1 MADRRMFAMTIMD
14 SDAFLD
20 LPLSSQALYVHLCMR
35 ADDDGFLNNA
45 KKIQRMVGADEADLQ
60 ELLERRFLISFPSG
74 VVVIKHWRM
83 HNYIKKDRY
92 KETVYTEE
100 KGQLDVKKNGSYTEG
115 EQFGYS
121 SDTLWNQFGYSLEP
135 QVRVRVRDRVRVSK
149 ENLCP
154 ELEQSP
160 SVATEEP
167 PVEVIISLPILG
179 GKEFPV
185 TKKHYN
191 TFVEAYPGVSDIM
204 AELKKMKAWLVANP
218 KNMKKDVLRFANNW
232 LSRENDKKGNRPS
245 YGRQKAIGRVST
257 ESGSLQTSPD
267 DYNSL

>member
-60 ELLERRFLISFPSG
+60 ELLEKRFIIAFPSG

-100 KGQLDVKKNGSYTEG
+100 KGQLDVKENGSYTEG
-115 EQFGYS
+115 EQFGYG

-135 QVRVRVRDRVRVSK
+135 QVRVRDRVRVRVSK
-149 ENLCP
+149 ETFCP

-160 SVATEEP
+160 SVETDETA
-167 PVEVIISLPILG
+167 VEVLISLPMLG
-179 GKEFPV
+179 GKEFAI
-185 TKKHYN
+185 TEKHYN

-232 LSRENDKKGNRPS
+232 LSRENDKRGNRPT
-245 YGRQKAIGRVST
+245 YGRQKAIGRTST